1 MNQFNYISPKN
12 KEEALRILKE
22 ERVKACIVAG
32 CSNVLPDI
40 RDKNLTLK
48 FLVDISDIEELR
60 GINKKKDKICI
71 GPLTTI
77 AELINSELIL
87 KESKVLIQAAEQFAD
102 PLVRNSATIGG
113 NLVTASPAADMAVPL
128 LTLDALIEIESVGQK
143 REVKLR
149 DFFLEPGK
157 TVLQDDEMIV
167 GIEFEQSDINKNGYF
182 IKLGQ
187 RKAMAIAIA
196 SIAVNLEVKQ
206 NKITRIRIAAG
217 SVAPMPIRLT
227 VVEEFL
233 ESKEINNGLLEEAIK
248 KVSEEINPIS
258 DIRASEE
265 YRRYVSGIL
274 FKRAFKKLTNY
285 PIDQLIGEKIIKKL

>member
-1 MNQFNYISPKN
+1 MNQFKYISPKT

-22 ERVKACIVAG
+22 ERTNAHIVAG

-40 RDKNLTLK
+40 RDKNLSPK
-48 FLVDISDIEELR
+48 ILVDITAIEELR
-60 GINKKKDKICI
+60 GADKKKDKICI
-71 GPLTTI
+71 RPLTTI
-77 AELINSELIL
+77 VELTNSELIL

-102 PLVRNSATIGG
+102 PLVRNNATIGG

-128 LTLDALIEIESVGQK
+128 LTLGAIIKIESVRQK
-143 REVKLR
+143 REVKLKE
-149 DFFLEPGK
+149 FFLGPGK

-167 GIEFEQSDINKNGYF
+167 GIEFEQSDINENGYF

-196 SIAVNLEVKQ
+196 SLAVNLEVRQ
-206 NKITRIRIAAG
+206 NKIIRIRVAAG

-233 ESKEINNGLLEEAIK
+233 ENKEISNELVKEAMDRVREE
-248 KVSEEINPIS
+248 VEPIS

-274 FKRAFKKLTNY
+274 FKRAFRKLISY
-285 PIDQLIGEKIIKKL
+285 

>member
-32 CSNVLPDI
+32 CSNVLPNI

-60 GINKKKDKICI
+60 GINKKKGKICI

-206 NKITRIRIAAG
+206 NKIIQIRIAMG
-217 SVAPMPIRLT
+217 SVAPTPIKLT
-227 VVEEFL
+227 VTEEFL
-233 ESKEINNGLLEEAIK
+233 KDKVINDKLVEEAMDR
-248 KVSEEINPIS
+248 VREEVEPIS
-258 DIRASEE
+258 DIRASAE
-265 YRRYVSGIL
+265 YRRYVSEIL
-274 FKRAFKKLTNY
+274 FKRAFKKLTN
-285 PIDQLIGEKIIKKL
+285 LISR

>member
-102 PLVRNSATIGG
+102 PLVRNNATIGG

-128 LTLDALIEIESVGQK
+128 LTLDALIKIESVGQK

-206 NKITRIRIAAG
+206 NKIIQIRIAMG
-217 SVAPMPIRLT
+217 SVAPTPIKLT
-227 VVEEFL
+227 VTEEFL
-233 ESKEINNGLLEEAIK
+233 KDKVINDKLVEEAMD
-248 KVSEEINPIS
+248 KVREEVEPIS
-258 DIRASEE
+258 DIRASAE

-274 FKRAFKKLTNY
+274 FKRAFKKLTN
-285 PIDQLIGEKIIKKL
+285 LISR

>member
-1 MNQFNYISPKN
+1 MNQFKYISPEN
-12 KEEALRILKE
+12 KEEALKILKE
-22 ERVKACIVAG
+22 EGVNACIVAG
-32 CSNVLPDI
+32 CSNVLPNI

-196 SIAVNLEVKQ
+196 SIAVNLKVKQ
-206 NKITRIRIAAG
+206 NKITRIRVAAG
-217 SVAPMPIRLT
+217 SVAPTPIRLT
-227 VVEEFL
+227 TAEEFL
-233 ESKEINNGLLEEAIK
+233 KDKEINNKLVEEAMDR
-248 KVSEEINPIS
+248 VREEVEPIS
-258 DIRASEE
+258 DIRASID

-274 FKRAFKKLTNY
+274 FKRAFKKLTN
-285 PIDQLIGEKIIKKL
+285 LISR

>member
-12 KEEALRILKE
+12 KKEALRILKE
-22 ERVKACIVAG
+22 ERVRACIVAG
-32 CSNVLPDI
+32 CSNVLPNI

-102 PLVRNSATIGG
+102 PLVRNNATIGG

-128 LTLDALIEIESVGQK
+128 LTLDALVKIESVGQK

-206 NKITRIRIAAG
+206 NKIIQIRIAMG
-217 SVAPMPIRLT
+217 SVAPTPIKLT
-227 VVEEFL
+227 VTEEFSKDKVINDKLVEEAMDRVR
-233 ESKEINNGLLEEAIK
+233 EE
-248 KVSEEINPIS
+248 VEPIS
-258 DIRASEE
+258 DIRASAE

-274 FKRAFKKLTNY
+274 FKRAFKKLTN
-285 PIDQLIGEKIIKKL
+285 LISR

>member
-167 GIEFEQSDINKNGYF
+167 GIEFEQSAINKNGYF

-206 NKITRIRIAAG
+206 NKITRIRVAAG

-233 ESKEINNGLLEEAIK
+233 ESKEIKNGLLEEAIK
-248 KVSEEINPIS
+248 KVGEEINPIS

-274 FKRAFKKLTNY
+274 FKRAFKKLTN
-285 PIDQLIGEKIIKKL
+285 

>member
-1 MNQFNYISPKN
+1 VNQFKYISPEN
-12 KEEALRILKE
+12 KEEALKILEE
-22 ERVKACIVAG
+22 ERVNAFIVAG
-32 CSNVLPDI
+32 CTNVLPDI
-40 RDKNLTLK
+40 KVKKLNPK
-48 FLVDISDIEELR
+48 ILVDITGIEELR
-60 GINKKKDKICI
+60 GVDKKKDKICI

-87 KESKVLIQAAEQFAD
+87 KEGKILIQAAQEFAD

-128 LTLDALIEIESVGQK
+128 LTLDAIIKIENVRQK
-143 REVKLR
+143 REVKIK
-149 DFFLEPGK
+149 DFFLGPSK

-196 SIAVNLEVKQ
+196 SLALNLEVKQ
-206 NKITRIRIAAG
+206 NKIIQTRIAMG
-217 SVAPMPIRLT
+217 SVAPIPIRLT
-227 VVEEFL
+227 GVEEFL
-233 ESKEINNGLLEEAIK
+233 KNKEIKNGLIEEAIN
-248 KVSEEINPIS
+248 KVSEEVNPIS

-265 YRRYVSGIL
+265 YRRYISGIL
-274 FKRAFKKLTNY
+274 FKRAFEKLIPY
-285 PIDQLIGEKIIKKL
+285 

>member
-32 CSNVLPDI
+32 CSNVLPNI

-60 GINKKKDKICI
+60 GINKKKDKICV

-102 PLVRNSATIGG
+102 PLVRNNATIGG

-128 LTLDALIEIESVGQK
+128 LTLDALIKIESVGQK

-206 NKITRIRIAAG
+206 NKIIQIRIAMG
-217 SVAPMPIRLT
+217 SVAPTPIKLT
-227 VVEEFL
+227 VTEEFL
-233 ESKEINNGLLEEAIK
+233 KDKVINDKLVEEAMDR
-248 KVSEEINPIS
+248 VREEVEPIS
-258 DIRASEE
+258 DIRASAE

-274 FKRAFKKLTNY
+274 FKRAFKKLTN
-285 PIDQLIGEKIIKKL
+285 LISR

>member
-87 KESKVLIQAAEQFAD
+87 EEGKILIQAAQEFAD
-102 PLVRNSATIGG
+102 PLVRNNATIGG
-113 NLVTASPAADMAVPL
+113 NLVTASPAADIAVPL
-128 LTLDALIEIESVGQK
+128 LTLDALIKIESVKDK
-143 REVKLR
+143 REVKLK
-149 DFFLEPGK
+149 DFFLGPGK

-167 GIEFEQSDINKNGYF
+167 GIEFEKSDINKNGYF

-187 RKAMAIAIA
+187 RKAMAIAI
-196 SIAVNLEVKQ
+196 SSVAVNLEVRQ
-206 NKITRIRIAAG
+206 NKIIRIRVAAG

-227 VVEEFL
+227 GVEEFL
-233 ESKEINNGLLEEAIK
+233 KNKEIKNRLIEEAIN
-248 KVSEEINPIS
+248 KVSEEVNPIS

-265 YRRYVSGIL
+265 YRRYISGIL
-274 FKRAFKKLTNY
+274 FKRAFNKLTN
-285 PIDQLIGEKIIKKL
+285 LISR